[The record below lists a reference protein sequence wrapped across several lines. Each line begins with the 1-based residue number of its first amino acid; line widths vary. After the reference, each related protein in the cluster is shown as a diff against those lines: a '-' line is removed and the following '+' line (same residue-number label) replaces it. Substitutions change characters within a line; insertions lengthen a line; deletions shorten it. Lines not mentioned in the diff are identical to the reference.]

1 MMGTVPFEQV
11 YDQIVTLA
19 REAGTRRVVLFGL
32 RARGTNLP
40 KSDIDIA
47 IEGCPDF
54 AALEE
59 RLQAERWS
67 LLRLDVINLDAPISE
82 DLCHEIARDGR
93 ALYEKKR
100 TMSLRSIRSPPLRN
114 KTLRM
119 NSSRVGL

>member
-1 MMGTVPFEQV
+1 MGTVPFEQV
-11 YDQIVTLA
+11 YDQIVTFA
-19 REAGTRRVVLFGL
+19 REAGSRRVVLFGS

-40 KSDIDIA
+40 KSDIHIA

-59 RLQAERWS
+59 RLQAELWS

-93 ALYEKKR
+93 ALYEKK
-100 TMSLRSIRSPPLRN
+100 
-114 KTLRM
+114 
-119 NSSRVGL
+119 

>member
-1 MMGTVPFEQV
+1 MGTVPIEQM
-11 YDQIVTLA
+11 YDQIVTFA
-19 REAGTRRVVLFGL
+19 REAGTRRVVLFGS

-47 IEGCPDF
+47 IEGCSDF

-82 DLCHEIARDGR
+82 DLRHEIARDGR
-93 ALYEKKR
+93 VLYEKMR
-100 TMSLRSIRSPPLRN
+100 Y
-114 KTLRM
+114 
-119 NSSRVGL
+119 V